1 VDQRHL
7 SAGEAAYAAGDWQS
21 AALEFIAAAQGGPAE
36 GAGHVLHQAGNA
48 LMKLH
53 RYADAVTVYRKAAG
67 DPAYEK
73 RGAVFANLGAA
84 LAGQGQ
90 YEGALDAYDGALTE
104 VGYATP
110 YKAILGRAAA
120 LYALG
125 RFEEATQEYRQ
136 AAWADGNPDPGKA
149 LNNLGLSFMALG
161 RPEDAVE
168 AFKAAVGVEGYA
180 TKGKAAGNLALAYTA
195 MGFFEEA
202 VREFE
207 TARDTYGF
215 ELTDAM
221 LETYEAAVARAHNEE
236 QGPADGGEL
245 PDGASAAEAG
255 ERGSEAHASGSTGAF
270 PALHDANDEATQ
282 RFFTITEDEMRD
294 ADRKARRAERA
305 EKRTPR
311 AIALRVGE
319 LVLVVLVVFGGLAA
333 AFYGGYGYPTQ
344 EQAVTGLLNA
354 YRAGSS
360 YSDFWV
366 AVPVADVAQEM
377 RSLPAKF
384 ASFQIQGVDRA
395 SRASTVAVTVSL
407 DSGGRLGYDVQ
418 LAREGVGW
426 KVVGIQ
432 NAWSSTAK

>member
-7 SAGEAAYAAGDWQS
+7 SAGEAAYAAGDWQN
-21 AALEFIAAAQGGPAE
+21 AALEFMAAAQGGPSD
-36 GAGHVLHQAGNA
+36 GAGHALHQAGNA

-53 RYADAVTVYRKAAG
+53 RHADAVTVYRKAAG

-73 RGAVFANLGAA
+73 RGAVFANLGTALAA
-84 LAGQGQ
+84 LGQH
-90 YEGALDAYDGALTE
+90 EDALDAYDAALAE
-104 VGYATP
+104 AGYATP
-110 YKAILGRAAA
+110 YKAMLGRAAA

-149 LNNLGLSFMALG
+149 LNNLGLSFMSLG

-168 AFKAAVGVEGYA
+168 AFKAAIGVEGYA
-180 TKGKAAGNLALAYTA
+180 TKGKAAANLALAYTA

-207 TARDTYGF
+207 TARDTFGY
-215 ELTDAM
+215 ELTDGT
-221 LETYEAAVARAHNEE
+221 LETYEAAVARAHTEE
-236 QGPADGGEL
+236 QRPEDDGEL
-245 PDGASAAEAG
+245 PDAASAAEAG

-270 PALHDANDEATQ
+270 PALHDADDEATQ
-282 RFFTITEDEMRD
+282 RFFTITEEEMRD
-294 ADRKARRAERA
+294 ADRKARKADRAQ
-305 EKRTPR
+305 KRTPR
-311 AIALRVGE
+311 AIALRVAG

-333 AFYGGYGYPTQ
+333 AYFGGYGYPTQ
-344 EQAVTGLLNA
+344 EQTVTGLLNA
-354 YRAGSS
+354 YRGGSS
-360 YSDFWV
+360 YGDFWV
-366 AVPVADVAQEM
+366 AVPAADVAQEM

-384 ASFQIQGVDRA
+384 ASFSITGVDRA
-395 SRASTVAVTVSL
+395 SKASTVAVTVSL
-407 DSGGRLGYDVQ
+407 DSGGKLGYDVH

-426 KVVGIQ
+426 KIVGLQ